1 MGNRG
6 QPANVNQATG
16 RERAFR
22 HTAVTLRQQKGETM
36 NRFLSLACAALVAA
50 FVAAPAMAQDKS
62 KGTAAEAQAMVQKA
76 IAHIK
81 KVGREKAFA
90 DFDNKKGPFTDRD
103 LYVVVYDMKGK
114 VLAHGA
120 NEKMIGKDVIELR
133 DNDGKYFV
141 KERVEMMAK
150 PDAKG
155 WQDYKFM
162 NPVTRAIE
170 PKSMYM
176 RRFEDVIVGCGIYKG

>member
-1 MGNRG
+1 MLKVI
-6 QPANVNQATG
+6 AIA
-16 RERAFR
+16 AW
-22 HTAVTLRQQKGETM
+22 AAWVT
-36 NRFLSLACAALVAA
+36 
-50 FVAAPAMAQDKS
+50 VAAPVAAAADKA
-62 KGTAAEAQAMVQKA
+62 KGTAVEAQAMVTKA

-90 DFDNKKGPFTDRD
+90 DFDNQKGPFVDRD

-120 NEKMIGKDVIELR
+120 NDKMIGKDVIDLR

-141 KERVEMMAK
+141 KERVEMMSKGA
-150 PDAKG
+150 DAKG

-162 NPVTRAIE
+162 NPVTRQIE
-170 PKSMYM
+170 PKSMYLQ
-176 RRFEDVIVGCGIYKG
+176 RYEDLIVGCGIYKG

>member
-1 MGNRG
+1 MTRIL
-6 QPANVNQATG
+6 T
-16 RERAFR
+16 AFA
-22 HTAVTLRQQKGETM
+22 AV
-36 NRFLSLACAALVAA
+36 LALMIGMPSA
-50 FVAAPAMAQDKS
+50 AQDKS
-62 KGTAAEAQAMVQKA
+62 KGTAAEATAMVEKA

-90 DFDNKKGPFTDRD
+90 DFSSKQPPWVDRD

-114 VLAHGA
+114 VLAHGS

-141 KERVEMMAK
+141 KERVEMMSK
-150 PDAKG
+150 GPDAKG

-162 NPVTRAIE
+162 NPVSRQIE
-170 PKSMYM
+170 PKQMYL
-176 RRFEDVIVGCGIYKG
+176 RRFEDVIVGCGIYKS

>member
-1 MGNRG
+1 MTRILSVL
-6 QPANVNQATG
+6 AAIFAL
-16 RERAFR
+16 AF
-22 HTAVTLRQQKGETM
+22 AVPGI
-36 NRFLSLACAALVAA
+36 
-50 FVAAPAMAQDKS
+50 AQDKS
-62 KGTAAEAQAMVQKA
+62 KGTAAEAQKMVDAA

-90 DFDNKKGPFTDRD
+90 DFSSKKAPWVDRD

-120 NEKMIGKDVIELR
+120 NEKMIGKDVIDLR

-141 KERVEMMAK
+141 KERVEMMSK
-150 PDAKG
+150 GPDAKG

-162 NPVTRAIE
+162 NPVSRAIE
-170 PKSMYM
+170 PKQMYLH
-176 RRFEDVIVGCGIYKG
+176 RYEDLIIGCGIYKS